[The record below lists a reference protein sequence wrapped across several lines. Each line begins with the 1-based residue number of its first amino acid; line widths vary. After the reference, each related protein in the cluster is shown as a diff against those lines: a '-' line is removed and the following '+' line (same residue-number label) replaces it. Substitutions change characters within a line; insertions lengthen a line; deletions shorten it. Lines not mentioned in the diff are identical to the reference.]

1 MIWIQEL
8 FKGESIAGTVVI
20 LALVAV
26 TGLVLG
32 SFKLRGVGLGIA
44 GVLFTGLIFGH
55 FKFSVNH
62 EMMEF
67 AREFGLILFVYSIGM
82 QVGPGIVDSL
92 RREGLPMNI
101 LAAGIVILGAVTAM
115 VLGRFFG
122 IEPAVIVGLLCGAT
136 TNTPS
141 LGAAQAAISDAGG
154 SAEIFALP
162 GLGYAVA
169 YPFGIVGIL
178 LTMLFIRFI
187 FRINV
192 SKESQ
197 ALSQARADQ
206 IESLSRSNY
215 VVENPSLEGMVLGE
229 ISLFEESGVI
239 ISRVQHEG
247 VQSIATP
254 ETVLHAG
261 DVVLAVGPP
270 KKLHALKLMIGKVSE
285 VDLSSAPSTLE
296 SKRLIVTQKNVVGK
310 ALRDLALPTRYNVR
324 VTRLLRA
331 GVEMPV
337 VPSLRLQYGDTIVA
351 VGDAEQLQQ
360 AARLLGNSRNALNHP
375 EMLPVFIGIA
385 LGVLVGSI
393 PFDVPGVPAPVKLG
407 LAGGPLLVA
416 IVLSRLGNV
425 GNVVWYLPNSAS
437 LIIRELGI
445 VLFLSC
451 VGLKAGNH
459 LMETLLHGDGMT
471 WMFIGAMITVIPL
484 AIIGIIARLVVK
496 MNFLSICGLLAG
508 SMTDPPA
515 LAFAGNFAGSEGPTV
530 AYATVY
536 PLTMILRVIIAQILI
551 LMFL

>member
-1 MIWIQEL
+1 
-8 FKGESIAGTVVI
+8 VV
-20 LALVAV
+20 
-26 TGLVLG
+26 
-32 SFKLRGVGLGIA
+32 
-44 GVLFTGLIFGH
+44 
-55 FKFSVNH
+55 
-62 EMMEF
+62 
-67 AREFGLILFVYSIGM
+67 
-82 QVGPGIVDSL
+82 
-92 RREGLPMNI
+92 
-101 LAAGIVILGAVTAM
+101 LGAVTAL
-115 VLGRFFG
+115 VLGRVFG
-122 IEPAVIVGLLCGAT
+122 VQPAVMVGLLCGAT

-154 SAEIFALP
+154 SADILALP

-178 LTMLFIRFI
+178 LTMLTIRFF

-192 SKESQ
+192 SNEST
-197 ALSQARADQ
+197 ALTQSRAGQ
-206 IESLSRSNY
+206 VESLSRSNY
-215 VVENPSLEGMVLGE
+215 VVENPSLEGMPLGE
-229 ISLFEESGVI
+229 ISLFEDSGVI
-239 ISRVQHEG
+239 ISRVQHDG
-247 VQSIATP
+247 VQSVATP

-261 DVVLAVGPP
+261 DVVLAVGPL
-270 KKLHALKLMIGKVSE
+270 KKLHALKLMIGKTSE
-285 VDLSSAPSTLE
+285 VDLSSSPSNLE
-296 SKRLIVTQKNVVGK
+296 SQRLIVTKKNVVGK
-310 ALRDLALPTRYNVR
+310 ALRDLALSARYGVR

-337 VPSLRLQYGDTIVA
+337 IPSLRLQYGDTIVA
-351 VGDAEQLQQ
+351 VGDVEQLEQ
-360 AARLLGNSRNALNHP
+360 AARVLGNSRNALNHP

-425 GNVVWYLPNSAS
+425 GKVVWYLPNSAS

-459 LMETLLHGDGMT
+459 LMETLVNGDGIQ
-471 WMFIGAMITVIPL
+471 WMIMGAMITVIPL
-484 AIIGIIARLVVK
+484 LIVGFIARFFMK

-536 PLTMILRVIIAQILI
+536 PLTMIMRVIIAQILI

>member
-26 TGLVLG
+26 SGLILG

-44 GVLFTGLIFGH
+44 GVLFTGLLFGH

-101 LAAGIVILGAVTAM
+101 LAAAIVILGAVTALA
-115 VLGRFFG
+115 LGRVFG
-122 IEPAVIVGLLCGAT
+122 VQPAVMVGLLCGAT

-154 SAEIFALP
+154 AADVLALP

-178 LTMLFIRFI
+178 LTMLAIRFF

-192 SKESQ
+192 AGESA
-197 ALSQARADQ
+197 ALTQARAGQ
-206 IESLSRSNY
+206 VEALGRSNY
-215 VVENPSLEGMVLGE
+215 VVENPSLEGMPLGE

-239 ISRVQHEG
+239 ISRVQHGG
-247 VQSIATP
+247 VQAVATP

-261 DVVLAVGPP
+261 DVVLAVGPQ
-270 KKLHALKLMIGKVSE
+270 KKLHALKLMIGKTAE
-285 VDLSSAPSTLE
+285 VDLSSTPSNLE
-296 SKRLIVTQKNVVGK
+296 SQRLIVTKKNVVGK
-310 ALRDLALPTRYNVR
+310 ALRDLALSARYGVR

-337 VPSLRLQYGDTIVA
+337 IPSLKLQYGDTIVV
-351 VGDAEQLQQ
+351 VGDVEQLEQ
-360 AARLLGNSRNALNHP
+360 AARVLGNSRSALNHP

-425 GNVVWYLPNSAS
+425 GKVVWYLPNSAS

-459 LMETLLHGDGMT
+459 LMETLVNGDGVQ
-471 WMFIGAMITVIPL
+471 WMFMGALITVIPL
-484 AIIGIIARLVVK
+484 LVVGTVARLFMK

-536 PLTMILRVIIAQILI
+536 PLTMIMRVIIAQILI